1 MEKRQACETTCQ
13 TRWLGMIRSGERTV
27 TCKFVLKTWHLT
39 QLWDWAPTTN
49 WFTVY
54 CLHLF
59 TISCSPVSRSVQVL
73 MGPSSW
79 FLWNNPKLHPEMV
92 FWLNRNFRWDPKLQM
107 DLTLHDSYWIMKSHL
122 FPIKSQAKFQETV
135 SLTAGQGRFQVVKRA
150 NEPVLTMADWATPG
164 KSTCPVGIAG
174 LAGAQGP
181 MHSGPEEKRKPAT
194 LLTWF
199 IVRGNWWVCNN
210 PHVAVG
216 L

>member
-1 MEKRQACETTCQ
+1 MEKRRACETTCQ
-13 TRWLGMIRSGERTV
+13 TRWLGMIISGERTV
-27 TCKFVLKTWHLT
+27 TCGKFVLKTWHLT
-39 QLWDWAPTTN
+39 QLWDWARTTN
-49 WFTVY
+49 CFTVY
-54 CLHLF
+54 CLHLC

-73 MGPSSW
+73 MGPPSW

-92 FWLNRNFRWDPKLQM
+92 FWLNRNLSDEIPKKTYITFWDLM
-107 DLTLHDSYWIMKSHL
+107 LHDSYWIMKSHL

-135 SLTAGQGRFQVVKRA
+135 SLTASQGRFQVVKRA
-150 NEPVLTMADWATPG
+150 NEPVLTM
-164 KSTCPVGIAG
+164 GIAG

-181 MHSGPEEKRKPAT
+181 MYSGPEEKRKPAR

-210 PHVAVG
+210 PQVEAG